1 MLFQASCITTK
12 YERALREWI
21 VVYGKWLFIRFEC
34 EKVAKINSFRKK
46 DKGLTKGHFL
56 SGEKGRV
63 NEIMQEEMQNEYN
76 NNVFLAQ
83 VPQFCDKIYKLTKG
97 IEKEKVPTFP
107 KQS

>member
-1 MLFQASCITTK
+1 MESDYLYDLSVRVT
-12 YERALREWI
+12 
-21 VVYGKWLFIRFEC
+21 
-34 EKVAKINSFRKK
+34 KINNLWKK
-46 DKGLTKGHFL
+46 DKGLAKVHFL

-63 NEIMQEEMQNEYN
+63 SEIMQEENQSEYN